1 MRFILWVLAAGVSW
15 TVAIGQETELRRP
28 TPEQLAAFLKLHP
41 EADADRDGTLTM
53 REAVAYRRKLLSERA
68 SASVGGVAAPTHADV
83 RYGPHPQNVLDLWTA
98 PSNAPAPLV
107 VFIHGGG
114 FTGGDKAKVNP
125 QAVARCREREAAFA
139 SINYRFLPD
148 APVQDILRDAARA
161 IQFLRCHAAEYGID
175 PARIACYGDSAGAGT
190 SLWLATHDD
199 LADANSSDP
208 VLRQSSR
215 VAAAACVNTQA
226 TYDLTQWDRI
236 VGPYRAEWKS
246 EPNEDIHFYHFADR
260 DELTSE
266 KGVRV
271 LADCDMLRW
280 ISRDDPPV
288 FVLCSFPDAEPT
300 QRGQYVHHPRHAK
313 AIKARCDEEGVPCEY
328 KQGEKGG
335 GDGAAL
341 QFLLDHLLAAK

>member
-1 MRFILWVLAAGVSW
+1 MALALFAWRGAWAEEGPEV
-15 TVAIGQETELRRP
+15 RRP
-28 TPEQLAAFLKLHP
+28 TPEQLAFFLKLHP

-68 SASVGGVAAPTHADV
+68 SASVGGVAVPTRADAK
-83 RYGPHPQNVLDLWTA
+83 YGPYPQNTLDFWAA

-107 VFIHGGG
+107 VFVHGGG

-125 QAVARCREREAAFA
+125 QAVARCRERGAAFA

-148 APVQDILRDAARA
+148 APVQDILRDVARA

-175 PARIACYGDSAGAGT
+175 PARIACCGDSAGAGT

-199 LADANSSDP
+199 LADPDSPDP

-215 VAAAACVNTQA
+215 IAAAACVNTQA

-246 EPNEDIHFYHFADR
+246 EPDEDIHFYHFVDR
-260 DELTSE
+260 NDLTSE
-266 KGVRV
+266 SSKRV

-280 ISRDDPPV
+280 ISKDDPPI
-288 FVLCSFPDAEPT
+288 FLFCSMPDADPV
-300 QRGQYVHHPRHAK
+300 QRGQYVHHPRHSK
-313 AIKARCDEEGVPCEY
+313 AVKARCDEAGVPCEY
-328 KQGEKGG
+328 KQGGKGD

-341 QFLLDHLLAAK
+341 WFLLQRLQTKRFPD